1 MTKLQ
6 LYKDQLVALKQNLTD
21 VPSSVYVP
29 DWKKRESRMDKL
41 NQFLEHNDCTKEVA
55 KDACY
60 ATTRLIL
67 IATTKELDVSS
78 EQINGLN
85 QVVDKLIK
93 NIDLIITNLNEK

>member
-1 MTKLQ
+1 
-6 LYKDQLVALKQNLTD
+6 
-21 VPSSVYVP
+21 
-29 DWKKRESRMDKL
+29 MDKL
-41 NQFLEHNDCTKEVA
+41 NQLLEHNDCTKEVA

-93 NIDLIITNLNEK
+93 NIDLIITSLNEK

>member
-1 MTKLQ
+1 
-6 LYKDQLVALKQNLTD
+6 
-21 VPSSVYVP
+21 
-29 DWKKRESRMDKL
+29 MDKL
-41 NQFLEHNDCTKEVA
+41 NLFLEQNDCTKEVA

-67 IATTKELDVSS
+67 IATKKELDVSS

-93 NIDLIITNLNEK
+93 NIDLIITSLNEK

>member
-6 LYKDQLVALKQNLTD
+6 LYKDQLTALKQNLTEI
-21 VPSSVYVP
+21 PSSVYIP
-29 DWKKRESRMDKL
+29 DWKKREARMDKL
-41 NQFLEHNDCTKEVA
+41 NLFLEQNDCTKEVA

-93 NIDLIITNLNEK
+93 NIDLIITSLNEK